1 MDDLARTISKGS
13 NGFAG
18 SVHRLRVARGRRA
31 PARHCSLTFLL
42 VLPLQGVSNGR
53 ARFPGRRHAFRVT
66 CPGLFSVALSGL
78 QERAHNIAALAISH
92 PLHLVGAAPRG
103 CPSGLN
109 GGGFFA
115 PLVSPAGGGGRRRR
129 PGVDLNP
136 AILGEGYRFVQ
147 PHSGLGRWGCP
158 ESRDHR
164 LRGRPPVRP
173 GTRCRAGDGA
183 WNRSPFFAGIFK
195 FRAGG
200 SESSPDSPRDLDD
213 LPPPA

>member
-1 MDDLARTISKGS
+1 VDGVDRVDRVDRVDDLARTISKGS

-147 PHSGLGRWGCP
+147 P
-158 ESRDHR
+158 
-164 LRGRPPVRP
+164 PPVMRT

-183 WNRSPFFAGIFK
+183 SNMSPFLSEVFK
-195 FRAGG
+195 
-200 SESSPDSPRDLDD
+200 L
-213 LPPPA
+213 